1 MNDYILKAETL
12 ADRYKMLSVKETEI
26 AQLLTEIERL
36 KKEISRKRAIIFE
49 LERIRFQKGQEV
61 EQILEVLKHE

>member
-1 MNDYILKAETL
+1 MHDTIIKAETL
-12 ADRYKMLSVKETEI
+12 ADRYKMLAVKETEI

-49 LERIRFQKGQEV
+49 LERIRFQRGQEV
-61 EQILEVLKHE
+61 EQILEVLNHE

>member
-1 MNDYILKAETL
+1 MTDYIEKAELL
-12 ADRYKMLSVKETEI
+12 ADRYKMLAVKETEI

-36 KKEISRKRAIIFE
+36 KKEVSRKRAIIFE

>member
-1 MNDYILKAETL
+1 MTDYIVQAEIK
-12 ADRYKMLSVKETEI
+12 ADRYKMLAVKETEI

-61 EQILEVLKHE
+61 DQILEVLKHE

>member
-1 MNDYILKAETL
+1 MTDYIEKAELL

-36 KKEISRKRAIIFE
+36 KKEISKKRVIIFE

>member
-1 MNDYILKAETL
+1 MSDTIIKAETL
-12 ADRYKMLSVKETEI
+12 ADRYKMLAVKETEI

-49 LERIRFQKGQEV
+49 LERIRFQRGE
-61 EQILEVLKHE
+61 EIDQILEVLKHE

>member
-1 MNDYILKAETL
+1 MSDYIVHAETL
-12 ADRYKMLSVKETEI
+12 ADRYKMLAVKETEI

-49 LERIRFQKGQEV
+49 LERIRFQRGQEV
-61 EQILEVLKHE
+61 EQILEVLNNE